1 MKNMKFTTTILMA
14 IISFAPTAVL
24 AEQKYPITQ
33 SIEASETTY
42 TQQLAIEVGDRPN
55 HQVRI
60 YEIRRRHESTPMVF
74 RDVKVKESWS
84 RGTSDYADTNGQT
97 VGYTVYNLE
106 NGDRIFTRYTG
117 TVQSINRPDG
127 TREYVY
133 HGVTTFAGGT
143 GGFRNIRGQMRDVT
157 KGASK
162 AGKALSNEST
172 GEGGV
177 LVRGIGNVDTSSVT

>member
-1 MKNMKFTTTILMA
+1 MNSLTSRKAGISIA
-14 IISFAPTAVL
+14 AVIIAFGFVPATAS
-24 AEQKYPITQ
+24 AQQKYPITM
-33 SIEASETTY
+33 SVEANETTY

-60 YEIRRRHESTPMVF
+60 YEIRRKHESAPMTF
-74 RDVKVKESWS
+74 REVKVKESWS

-133 HGVTTFAGGT
+133 HGVTTFVGGT

-162 AGKALSNEST
+162 AGKALSNESS
-172 GEGGV
+172 GEGEYWFEE
-177 LVRGIGNVDTSSVT
+177 

>member
-1 MKNMKFTTTILMA
+1 MKVLMKRKICISIAATLIAIGIVPTTA
-14 IISFAPTAVL
+14 SAQ
-24 AEQKYPITQ
+24 QKYPITM
-33 SIEASETTY
+33 SVEASETTY

-60 YEIRRRHESTPMVF
+60 YEIRRRHESTPMLF

-97 VGYTVYNLE
+97 AGYNVYGLE
-106 NGDRIFTRYTG
+106 NGDRVFARYAG
-117 TVQSINRPDG
+117 TVQSVNRPDG

-133 HGVTTFAGGT
+133 HGVTTFTGGT
-143 GGFRNIRGQMRDVT
+143 GAFRNIRGHMRDIT

-162 AGKALSNEST
+162 AGKALSNEIT
-172 GEGGV
+172 GEGEYWFEE
-177 LVRGIGNVDTSSVT
+177 

>member
-1 MKNMKFTTTILMA
+1 MKESTAMNTCWLGIAAITAILL
-14 IISFAPTAVL
+14 APATA
-24 AEQKYPITQ
+24 AAQQKYPIITNV
-33 SIEASETTY
+33 EASETTY

-60 YEIRRRHESTPMVF
+60 YEIRRRHDSTPMSF

-106 NGDRIFTRYTG
+106 NGDHVFTRYTG
-117 TVQSINRPDG
+117 TVQSVNRPDG

-133 HGVTTFAGGT
+133 HGVTTFVGGT
-143 GGFRNIRGQMRDVT
+143 GGFRNIRGHMRDIT

-162 AGKALSNEST
+162 AGKALSNESS
-172 GEGGV
+172 GEGEYWFEE
-177 LVRGIGNVDTSSVT
+177 